1 MISLKA
7 GRDAEVH
14 VYPLYREEEFM
25 YPISENKRNAA
36 KSVWFRR
43 RGDEEREVLAVLL
56 GERTS
61 TGLEAVRRG
70 GGLAARSMQKEGFLS
85 ACLVRKAPIVAG
97 PSGKTAASDWLQAWL
112 EGWLLGLYG
121 FHKYRTSV
129 RKPGEVS
136 LYIHPDDW
144 PEMTEPEIEDVIRAA
159 EIRARGTYLARDM
172 VNEPPDQLHP
182 DRMVEWIEEHFRGTP
197 VKVTVYQG
205 KDLTDYQMNGLLK
218 VGAGSVYPPALIELR
233 YEGDPSQPLI
243 SLIGKGI
250 TFDMGGMNVKSGK
263 DISDARM
270 DMGGAAAVAGAMDI
284 LAARQS
290 KVNVA
295 ALIAVA
301 ENVPDAHAMLPSSVV
316 SFPNGLTV
324 QAANTDAEG
333 RLVLADALLHA
344 ARLGAAE
351 AVDIA
356 TLTGNVGQ
364 ALGLGIAGIWGDPEM
379 TRELVDIGER
389 NGERL
394 WPMPLMDEYEAELHS
409 DYADLSNIGS
419 SSLAGAITAALFIR
433 RFVTKP
439 MKWVHIDMA
448 GTVQYKGETAFSASG
463 ATGYGARLLAD
474 YVVYRQLGRD
484 KADSKEEGQS

>member
-1 MISLKA
+1 MHISLKA

-14 VYPLYREEEFM
+14 VYPLYRGEEFM
-25 YPISENKRNAA
+25 YPISGNKRNAA

-43 RGDEEREVLAVLL
+43 RSDEEREVLAVLL

-70 GGLAARSMQKEGFLS
+70 GGLAARNIQKEGLLS
-85 ACLVRKAPIVAG
+85 GCLVRKAPIVADS
-97 PSGKTAASDWLQAWL
+97 SGKTAASDWLQAWL

-121 FHKYRTSV
+121 FHKYRTSI
-129 RKPGEVS
+129 RKPGKVS
-136 LYIHPDDW
+136 LSIHPDDW
-144 PEMTEPEIEDVIRAA
+144 PEMTEQEIEDVIRLA

-172 VNEPPDQLHP
+172 VNEPPDRLHP

-218 VGAGSVYPPALIELR
+218 VGSGSVYPPALIEMR

-243 SLIGKGI
+243 SLVGKGI

-364 ALGLGIAGIWGDPEM
+364 ALGLGIAGIWGDREM
-379 TRELVDIGER
+379 TRELVEIGER

-474 YVVYRQLGRD
+474 YVVCRQLGRD
-484 KADSKEEGQS
+484 KADS